1 MNINLN
7 QKRQQLLCDKPGP
20 CAAVVFSGRAPMRSA
35 DGAYPFSMDR
45 DFYYLTGIDHEN
57 MILVMTKDHYGK
69 TSEMLFIEPY
79 DEVQAKWVGGRMK
92 PDEATAISGV
102 QDIRYLDT
110 FESALNLMIR
120 ANRGEGETNLWLDLW
135 KHTPEQEPTLA
146 HKLAHKVQQ
155 EYPAVRINDL
165 FGDLARMR
173 AIKSDE
179 EIEKMKIAQTTTQH
193 AIEAMMKHSYPG
205 INESELEGAFDFELA
220 KQGVREH
227 AFSSIVAGGARA
239 TVLHY
244 SENNQV
250 VNDGELVLID
260 LGSAHE
266 HYCADI
272 SRTFPVNGKFTE
284 RQKEVYNVV
293 LAVQDLIIEKAR
305 PGMTLMD
312 LNNMVIEFYEQE
324 LPKIGLLKD
333 GKNRS
338 GLSQREPGLGLDCH
352 DVTTPTTKTLRPGM
366 VITVEPGLYIEEEG
380 IGVRI
385 ENDIIITEEKP
396 IDLSSNILKT
406 VEDIEAL
413 MAK

>member
-35 DGAYPFSMDR
+35 DGAYPFSVDR

-305 PGMTLMD
+305 PGMTFRD
-312 LNNMVIEFYEQE
+312 YYYHSV
-324 LPKIGLLKD
+324 
-333 GKNRS
+333 S
-338 GLSQREPGLGLDCH
+338 HSLGLDCH

-413 MAK
+413 MAN

>member
-1 MNINLN
+1 
-7 QKRQQLLCDKPGP
+7 
-20 CAAVVFSGRAPMRSA
+20 
-35 DGAYPFSMDR
+35 
-45 DFYYLTGIDHEN
+45 
-57 MILVMTKDHYGK
+57 MTKDHYGK

-173 AIKSDE
+173 AIKSVE

-333 GKNRS
+333 GKTVRDYYYHS
-338 GLSQREPGLGLDCH
+338 VSHSLGLDCH

-385 ENDIIITEEKP
+385 ENEHHHHRRKADRP
-396 IDLSSNILKT
+396 VLQHP
-406 VEDIEAL
+406 EDGGRHRSTDGKVSGHAGGNSRW
-413 MAK
+413 KKQRV